1 MGRGHGRVD
10 GVDLIVEDRAEFVT
24 DQPTLERVAE
34 AYRNKYGWPLE
45 IRDGQAHAPF
55 GAPTAGPPPSTAPTS
70 SPRGGLRHGRHRRAR
85 RQVHQVRLLTD
96 ARPRIRRQALPPAR
110 YPGWGRDIPIQ
121 AFYARILC

>member
-55 GAPTAGPPPSTAPTS
+55 GAPTAGPPPYRPYVITPRGSTAWASPTS
-70 SPRGGLRHGRHRRAR
+70 SPPGPPSTPSDRRTATN
-85 RQVHQVRLLTD
+85 QTPGSTAGSLPRL
-96 ARPRIRRQALPPAR
+96 
-110 YPGWGRDIPIQ
+110 G
-121 AFYARILC
+121 